1 VTLNPG
7 RTDLGFR
14 FDQINWLRSMSEPWQ
29 LSAVAYAENFHGGI
43 SFSGIWWSFIF
54 GVRCL

>member
-1 VTLNPG
+1 
-7 RTDLGFR
+7 
-14 FDQINWLRSMSEPWQ
+14 MSEPWQ

-54 GVRCL
+54 GVRCLWRHNL